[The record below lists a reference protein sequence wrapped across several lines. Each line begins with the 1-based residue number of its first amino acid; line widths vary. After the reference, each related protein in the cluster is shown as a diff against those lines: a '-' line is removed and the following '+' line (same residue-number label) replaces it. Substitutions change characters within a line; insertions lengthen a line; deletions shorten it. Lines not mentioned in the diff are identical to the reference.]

1 MTIHSDNP
9 FLDPTPDLARRLRG
23 RLGGAV
29 TLWTSGSGS
38 NRAGLTVS
46 SLMVATGE
54 PASVL
59 GLLDPDSDLAGA
71 LAVAL
76 SVALSD
82 DARTESGA
90 ESQSGSG
97 SGLGRAVVQL
107 LQWRHRDL
115 AEMFAG
121 AAPAPGGMF
130 AQSEFVQT
138 PWGPRLADA
147 TTWLGVSV
155 ADAREVGWSKL
166 VTGTIDHLEIGAEDD
181 PLVHRRGRYEHPA
194 G

>member
-1 MTIHSDNP
+1 VTIHSDNP
-9 FLDPTPDLARRLRG
+9 FLDPTPDQARRLRG

-29 TLWTSGSGS
+29 TLWTSGSGGK
-38 NRAGLTVS
+38 RAGLTVS
-46 SLMVATGE
+46 SLMIATGE
-54 PASVL
+54 PANVL
-59 GLLDPDSDLAGA
+59 GLLDPDSDLA
-71 LAVAL
+71 VAL
-76 SVALSD
+76 SVALSV
-82 DARTESGA
+82 DARTEH
-90 ESQSGSG
+90 GS
-97 SGLGRAVVQL
+97 GRAVVQL
-107 LQWRHRDL
+107 LQWRHRGL

-130 AQSEFVQT
+130 AQAEFVQT

-147 TTWLGVSV
+147 TTWLGVSL

-166 VTGTIDHLEIGAEDD
+166 VTGTIDHLEIGDEDD

>member
-9 FLDPTPDLARRLRG
+9 FLDPTPDQARRLRG

-59 GLLDPDSDLAGA
+59 GLLDPDSDLAA
-71 LAVAL
+71 
-76 SVALSD
+76 ALSD
-82 DARTESGA
+82 ATRPHRVRVRVRSPGPGEPSYNSCNGDIAVSRRCSP
-90 ESQSGSG
+90 
-97 SGLGRAVVQL
+97 GRRL
-107 LQWRHRDL
+107 RREECSPRPSSSRLQ
-115 AEMFAG
+115 
-121 AAPAPGGMF
+121 
-130 AQSEFVQT
+130 
-138 PWGPRLADA
+138 WGPRLADA

-155 ADAREVGWSKL
+155 ADAREVGWSSL
-166 VTGTIDHLEIGAEDD
+166 VTGTIDHLEIGDEDD